1 MIIMDKLF
9 KKILVA
15 TDGSS
20 CSRTAV
26 SYGVHLAK
34 LAGAGLIAV
43 YVVDLKTGCGLEQCI
58 SITTPKAAALM
69 KLHQRGERAVK
80 YVEDVASKEGVSV
93 DKRVV
98 EGHPAEEIIKL
109 ARDESVDLIV
119 MGTLGLS
126 GIKKYLLGST
136 ADKVVRH
143 SRVPV
148 MTVRK

>member
-1 MIIMDKLF
+1 MIIMDKLL

-20 CSRTAV
+20 CSRMAV
-26 SYGVHLAK
+26 SYAVGLAK
-34 LAGAGLIAV
+34 LSGAELIAL

-58 SITTPKAAALM
+58 TIMTPETDALM

-80 YVEDVASKEGVSV
+80 YAEDVASKEGVSV
-93 DKRVV
+93 DKRLV
-98 EGHPAEEIIKL
+98 EGHPAEEIIRL
-109 ARDESVDLIV
+109 AREESVDLIV

-148 MTVRK
+148 LTVRK

>member
-1 MIIMDKLF
+1 MDTLF

-20 CSRTAV
+20 GSRMAVGYAV
-26 SYGVHLAK
+26 SLAK
-34 LAGAGLIAV
+34 LTGARLVAV

-58 SITTPKAAALM
+58 TITTPKSDALM
-69 KLHQRGERAVK
+69 KLRRRGEKAVN
-80 YVEDVASKEGVSV
+80 YVEGVALKEGVGV
-93 DKRVV
+93 DTRIA
-98 EGHPAEEIIKL
+98 EGHPAEEILKL
-109 ARDESVDLIV
+109 AKEELADLIV

-126 GIKKYLLGST
+126 GFKKYLLGST

-148 MTVRK
+148 LTVRK

>member
-1 MIIMDKLF
+1 MTGMDRLF

-20 CSRTAV
+20 CSRLAV
-26 SYGVHLAK
+26 CYAVGLAK
-34 LAGAGLIAV
+34 LSAAELIAL
-43 YVVDLKTGCGLEQCI
+43 YVVDIKTGCGLEQCI
-58 SITTPKAAALM
+58 TVTTPKREAIM
-69 KLHQRGERAVK
+69 KLHERGERAVK
-80 YVEDVASKEGVSV
+80 YAEAQASKEGVRIV
-93 DKRVV
+93 KRLV
-98 EGHPAEEIIKL
+98 EGHPAEEITRV

-148 MTVRK
+148 LTVRK

>member
-1 MIIMDKLF
+1 MTMDKLF

-20 CSRTAV
+20 CSRMAV
-26 SYGVHLAK
+26 SYAVGLAK
-34 LAGAGLIAV
+34 LSGAELIAL

-58 SITTPKAAALM
+58 TVTTPKNEAIM
-69 KLHQRGERAVK
+69 KLHQRGEKAVG
-80 YVEDVASKEGVSV
+80 YVENVASKEGVSV
-93 DKRVV
+93 KKHLV
-98 EGHPAEEIIKL
+98 EGHPAEEIIRL
-109 ARDESVDLIV
+109 AGEESVDLIV

-143 SRVPV
+143 ARVPV
-148 MTVRK
+148 LTVRK

>member
-1 MIIMDKLF
+1 MDTLF

-20 CSRTAV
+20 GSRMAVGYAV
-26 SYGVHLAK
+26 SLAK
-34 LAGAGLIAV
+34 ITGARLVAV

-58 SITTPKAAALM
+58 TLTTPKSDALL
-69 KLHQRGERAVK
+69 KLRQRGEKAVN
-80 YVEDVASKEGVSV
+80 YVEGVALKEGVGV
-93 DKRVV
+93 DKRIA
-98 EGHPAEEIIKL
+98 EGHPAEEILKL
-109 ARDESVDLIV
+109 AKEEVADLIV

-126 GIKKYLLGST
+126 GFKKYLLGST

-148 MTVRK
+148 LTVRK

>member
-1 MIIMDKLF
+1 MMIMEVLF

-20 CSRTAV
+20 CSRMAV
-26 SYGVHLAK
+26 NYAVNLAK
-34 LAGAGLIAV
+34 LSNAELIAL

-58 SITTPKAAALM
+58 TITTPETEALM

-80 YVEDVASKEGVSV
+80 YVEDLAMKEGVSV
-93 DKRVV
+93 DKRLV
-98 EGHPAEEIIKL
+98 EGHPAETIIDM
-109 ARDESVDLIV
+109 AREESVDLIV

-126 GIKKYLLGST
+126 GISKYLLGST
-136 ADKVVRH
+136 ADKVIRH

-148 MTVRK
+148 LTVKK